1 MAITFTNFF
10 GGAFFGGGFFGAG
23 TESDTHDGGHWKR
36 RKDAK
41 YGDQVIDRSNADQQA
56 RRVAI
61 DEAISTK
68 FPKPVEMPEPSP
80 VAAKPATRVP
90 ISQSKGIVPT
100 EPDAIDLLMKK
111 QMEDDEKFVVFIAT
125 QLHN

>member
-1 MAITFTNFF
+1 MAVTFTNFF
-10 GGAFFGGGFFGAG
+10 GGAFFAGGFFGAG

-41 YGDQVIDRSNADQQA
+41 YGDQVIDRSSADKQA

-68 FPKPVEMPEPSP
+68 FPKPVEAPELPP
-80 VAAKPATRVP
+80 VAAKPAARVP
-90 ISQSKGIVPT
+90 VSQSKGIVPT
-100 EPDAIDLLMKK
+100 EPDAIDLLMK
-111 QMEDDEKFVVFIAT
+111 QMEEDEKFIVFIAT

>member
-41 YGDQVIDRSNADQQA
+41 YGDQVIDQSRAEKQA
-56 RRVAI
+56 RRASL
-61 DEAISTK
+61 DEAIGTV
-68 FPKPVEMPEPSP
+68 FPKPVEVPEPPP
-80 VAAKPATRVP
+80 VAAKPAPRVP
-90 ISQSKGIVPT
+90 LPKSKGIVPT

-111 QMEDDEKFVVFIAT
+111 QMEDDEKFIVFIAT
-125 QLHN
+125 QLH